1 MHDLGPVSPHSDLC
15 ALRQHF
21 QGLYQQ
27 VSSLSSGMRAE
38 IVVGESNICIPVSR
52 LDLLCSFNASASIG
66 DSCTA
71 NSSCPYSADCTEGK
85 CTAK

>member
-1 MHDLGPVSPHSDLC
+1 VHDLGPVSPHSDLC

-27 VSSLSSGMRAE
+27 VSSVGGGLRVE
-38 IVVGESNICIPVSR
+38 IVVGESDICIPVSL
-52 LDLLCSFNASASIG
+52 LDPICSFDASASIG
-66 DSCTA
+66 DSCMA
-71 NSSCPYSADCTEGK
+71 KSSCPYSADCIEGK